1 MLDQF
6 GWEEIRKSFSKTSQ
20 NYGFIYTEMIDLF
33 SDFLVENKLFF
44 KYCELYFQYLKEKLK
59 IKQKSVVDKSAMY
72 CIGCFVE
79 KSDDVD
85 EALEKVKP
93 ILDEI
98 NQGFEKQDLK
108 VLLELK
114 GILYFEHQKFS
125 EAAKAFKKL
134 TRLQNE
140 DDKINE
146 FETIPN
152 NFCLAL
158 SHEKLDNQS
167 EACKI
172 YRKIVEC
179 PYENVTPLPTVFH
192 FWGKLIYR
200 SLYSVGKMKFQ
211 SKEYSF
217 SHLALQEFCSAY
229 ENQPKWMKD
238 DPKPIESKSVE
249 KTGFDKFYEWYW
261 FFLTFFVSLLIWCCV
276 PGFRWAWTPFGR
288 RILDS
293 MEKEPPAPDEK
304 QVRLD
309 NWLNVLHLGP
319 NKDVYDEAKGMIL
332 FIGNFLDFFP
342 VHPLNKSYFSLF
354 HFRKSNF
361 VCQHQSNTK
370 RL

>member
-1 MLDQF
+1 MLVLSICLNFSISLGPILRQVLCLDLF
-6 GWEEIRKSFSKTSQ
+6 AWDEIEKCYAETSQ
-20 NYGFIYTEMIDLF
+20 NYGFLYSDMIVLF
-33 SDFLVENKLFF
+33 SDHLIEDTLFF

-59 IKQKSVVDKSAMY
+59 AKQKSVIDKTAMH
-72 CIGCFVE
+72 CIGIFVK
-79 KSDDVD
+79 KSENVD
-85 EALEKVKP
+85 EAIEKVKP

-108 VLLELK
+108 ILLEMK
-114 GILYFEHQKFS
+114 GVLFFKHQKYS
-125 EAAKAFKKL
+125 EAAKVFKKL

-146 FETIPN
+146 SETIPN

-158 SHEKLDNQS
+158 THEKLDNQP

-179 PYENVTPLPTVFH
+179 PYENLTPLPTVFH

-200 SLYSVGKMKFQ
+200 SMYSVGRIKFA

-217 SHLALQEFCSAY
+217 SHLALQEFCAAY

-238 DPKPIESKSVE
+238 DPKPIESKPVE

-288 RILDS
+288 RICNS
-293 MEKEPPAPDEK
+293 MEKEPPAPDEN
-304 QVRLD
+304 QLRLD
-309 NWLNVLHLGP
+309 MWMELFELGP
-319 NKDVYDEAKGMIL
+319 NKDVYDDAQRMIL
-332 FIGNFLDFFP
+332 FIGNEII
-342 VHPLNKSYFSLF
+342 FSQL
-354 HFRKSNF
+354 
-361 VCQHQSNTK
+361 QSPK
-370 RL
+370 IV